1 MQNELSMSIL
11 RIYTLSIREIKRF
24 IKVYHQTIIA
34 PVISALIFLSIFYLS
49 MGKYTTKI
57 NNVDYIDFIG
67 YGLIIIS
74 IIQNSFANSS
84 SSIIMSKVLGYISDL
99 IVTPFSGYEIVISY
113 VIGSIF
119 RGILIGILVAL
130 FLSPVVTYNL
140 NHGFLLI
147 FIIFNSTIFMGLVG
161 VLAGLVTNNFDQ
173 NSAVTNYVIMPMS
186 FLSGTFYS
194 IKNLP
199 IYFQY
204 FNIINPFFYII
215 DSFRYCFIN
224 NSDGNITF
232 GILYISFLNIILFL
246 ISAHLFNIGWKIKQ

>member
-1 MQNELSMSIL
+1 
-11 RIYTLSIREIKRF
+11 
-24 IKVYHQTIIA
+24 
-34 PVISALIFLSIFYLS
+34 
-49 MGKYTTKI
+49 
-57 NNVDYIDFIG
+57 
-67 YGLIIIS
+67 
-74 IIQNSFANSS
+74 
-84 SSIIMSKVLGYISDL
+84 MSKVLGYISDL